1 MAEKIVK
8 VTNRD
13 SGMVGYAIPDTGIR
27 REFASGET
35 KKIPVE
41 ELKQLMYVPGGEF
54 ILKNLLM
61 VEDKELLND
70 TLNIETEPEYFYTE
84 EDIVKLLREGSMD
97 QLADALD
104 FAPDGVIELIK
115 SIAVNTEIPD
125 VRKRDLI
132 SKKTGFNINSAIKI
146 NHIMNEEEINAQ
158 KKQAE
163 EKTRRAAPIN
173 ADAADAPKRRAA
185 VPEYKVTQTIK

>member
-1 MAEKIVK
+1 MGKTIK

-13 SGMVGYAIPDTGIR
+13 SGMVGYTIPDTGIR
-27 REFASGET
+27 REFAVGET
-35 KKIPVE
+35 KNISLE
-41 ELKQLMYVPGGEF
+41 EIKQLIYTPGGEF
-54 ILKNLLM
+54 IIKNLLI
-61 VEDKELLND
+61 VEDKNILNEV
-70 TLNIETEPEYFYTE
+70 LNVDTEPEYFYTR
-84 EDIVKLLREGSMD
+84 EDVIKLLKEGSMD

-115 SIAVNTEIPD
+115 ALAVEMEIPD
-125 VRKRDLI
+125 TRKRDLI
-132 SKKTGFNINSAIKI
+132 SEKTGFNINSAINI

-158 KKQAE
+158 KKQVE

-173 ADAADAPKRRAA
+173 AAAADKPQRRAA